1 MSKHT
6 TPLIVAADC
15 SPTQFNLPLPPGI
28 EDNLTPAQAAK
39 VTKVQVQFAHGVGQ
53 LVTKSYAEIA
63 AILDEPISTVQPQA
77 K

>member
-6 TPLIVAADC
+6 SPFILAADC
-15 SPTQFNLPLPPGI
+15 PPTQFNLPLPPGL

-63 AILDEPISTVQPQA
+63 AILDEPVSAVRPQA

>member
-6 TPLIVAADC
+6 TPLIVTDC
-15 SPTQFNLPLPPGI
+15 PPTQFNLPLPAGL

-53 LVTKSYAEIA
+53 LVTKSYSEIA
-63 AILDEPISTVQPQA
+63 AILDEPVSQVRPSA
-77 K
+77 S